1 MKNTAKGYPITGFND
16 TLFKVYS
23 KLGSFSAKDRA
34 DAISIRIENLPII
47 IVLRLIPKLLSLK
60 QQST

>member
-1 MKNTAKGYPITGFND
+1 MRLTAKGYPVTGFND

-34 DAISIRIENLPII
+34 DAINSHRKSSDHY
-47 IVLRLIPKLLSLK
+47 IVLKLIP
-60 QQST
+60 